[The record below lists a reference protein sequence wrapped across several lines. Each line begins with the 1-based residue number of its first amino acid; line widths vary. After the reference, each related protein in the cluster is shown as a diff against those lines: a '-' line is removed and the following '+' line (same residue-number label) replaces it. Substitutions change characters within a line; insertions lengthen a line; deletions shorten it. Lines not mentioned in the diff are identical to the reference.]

1 MTYYFTLSNENVK
14 NFYSSNWVVFEEARV
29 FGGGVI
35 IKTPNDINK
44 LFRCSLLRSS
54 DTSTLF
60 EIDLSKDDIYETVF
74 SAAGYIT
81 LVKLTNDKT
90 GEDWTCTLLHGTTD
104 FFDLAPNEYLLK
116 GMLPITK
123 PGWSRDSKPL
133 SMKTIV
139 NSEMDFIPPYLEDM
153 RKMNMFESDKRVRI
167 PKIKKV
173 IFNYP
178 VTVVLWTDGTKT
190 IVRYDPNK
198 EKIGFD
204 KEKAVAMCFVK
215 KIYKDAF
222 KSHWLDSIS
231 KAIAEAPFN
240 SPDIDVL
247 ERMAAKRVA
256 EEKDKIKA
264 KVNELDEEIK
274 NNPPKPLEEMPEKK
288 ESPNPGKKNKM
299 DKDILLACIKEDL
312 TIDEIAEMN
321 SWDKRNVARM
331 YYKLTGKRPE
341 AKPNTYSELDT
352 LFENGVSVDAAARR
366 TGFSKNIVAMRYAKL
381 QNRAN
386 KE

>member
-104 FFDLAPNEYLLK
+104 FFDLAPNGYLLK

-123 PGWSRDSKPL
+123 HGWSRDIKPL

-190 IVRYDPNK
+190 IVKKQKGDRY
-198 EKIGFD
+198 D
-204 KEKAVAMCFVK
+204 KEKGLALCYMK
-215 KIYKDAF
+215 KALGNTSRQLNDALR
-222 KSHWLDSIS
+222 KG
-231 KAIAEAPFN
+231 
-240 SPDIDVL
+240 
-247 ERMAAKRVA
+247 
-256 EEKDKIKA
+256 
-264 KVNELDEEIK
+264 
-274 NNPPKPLEEMPEKK
+274 LEE
-288 ESPNPGKKNKM
+288 
-299 DKDILLACIKEDL
+299 
-312 TIDEIAEMN
+312 
-321 SWDKRNVARM
+321 
-331 YYKLTGKRPE
+331 
-341 AKPNTYSELDT
+341 
-352 LFENGVSVDAAARR
+352 
-366 TGFSKNIVAMRYAKL
+366 
-381 QNRAN
+381 
-386 KE
+386 